1 MKKSLL
7 ILMMALFSAGVLSA
21 QGTVGLFGFSGGAA
35 TSDNTSIVLGQ
46 AFADQMASTDG
57 SEVSTGV
64 AQAQLNK
71 LEPVVITLTP
81 DQDYVHPTLGT
92 LKAPVAPG
100 DYNAYLVHFGPF
112 GYDRVKEFTIKI
124 LECPATVED
133 CDGNEYDVVGVG
145 GFCWTKS
152 NLKAEHYCNTDG
164 TAGGEI
170 PTALVY
176 NSAPHNDEAANLE
189 NYGRL
194 YTWYSAVGVAENDN
208 TTEPTKVDGYVQG
221 ICPNGWHIPT
231 VAQMNNLTAHKTK
244 VLNTT
249 EYWLTPNDYNNE
261 TGFSAHGAG
270 VATIVGGNPFYSNLL
285 GWTNFW
291 SDTKVTDALTGD
303 PLATTLELTYFC
315 ADPKVHTIFPRDRG
329 LSVRCVRTEL

>member
-152 NLKAEHYCNTDG
+152 NLKAEHYCNTD
-164 TAGGEI
+164 E
-170 PTALVY
+170 
-176 NSAPHNDEAANLE
+176 
-189 NYGRL
+189 
-194 YTWYSAVGVAENDN
+194 
-208 TTEPTKVDGYVQG
+208 TE
-221 ICPNGWHIPT
+221 
-231 VAQMNNLTAHKTK
+231 
-244 VLNTT
+244 
-249 EYWLTPNDYNNE
+249 
-261 TGFSAHGAG
+261 
-270 VATIVGGNPFYSNLL
+270 
-285 GWTNFW
+285 
-291 SDTKVTDALTGD
+291 
-303 PLATTLELTYFC
+303 
-315 ADPKVHTIFPRDRG
+315 
-329 LSVRCVRTEL
+329 

>member
-1 MKKSLL
+1 MKKNLL

-46 AFADQMASTDG
+46 AFADQMTSAG
-57 SEVSTGV
+57 GYEVSTGV

-71 LEPVVITLTP
+71 LDPLVITLTP
-81 DQDYVHPTLGT
+81 DQDFDHPSLGK
-92 LKAPVAPG
+92 LKAPVTPG
-100 DYNAYLVHFGPF
+100 DYNFYLVHFNPF
-112 GYDRVKEFTIKI
+112 GYDRVKEFTIMI
-124 LECPATVED
+124 LQCPETVED
-133 CDGNEYDVVGVG
+133 CDGNVYDVVGVG
-145 GFCWTKS
+145 GSCWTKS

-164 TAGGEI
+164 TVGGAI

-176 NSAPHNDEAANLE
+176 NAAPNDDEAANLA

-208 TTEPTKVDGYVQG
+208 LTEPTKVGGDYVQG
-221 ICPNGWHIPT
+221 ICPTGWHIPT
-231 VAQMNNLTAHKTK
+231 VAEMTRLTSHPTK

-249 EYWLTPNDYNNE
+249 EFWLTPNDYNNA

-270 VATIVGGNPFYSNLL
+270 VATIVGGTPYYSNLL

-291 SDTKVTDALTGD
+291 SDTKSSSSMGEPV
-303 PLATTLELTYFC
+303 ATTLELSYFC
-315 ADPKVHTIFPRDRG
+315 ATPKVHDMFPRDKG
-329 LSVRCVRTEL
+329 LSVRCVRTER

>member
-21 QGTVGLFGFSGGAA
+21 QGSVGLFGFSGGAA

-46 AFADQMASTDG
+46 AFAARMISAGG

-64 AQAQLNK
+64 AQAQLNR
-71 LEPVVITLTP
+71 LEPEVITLTS
-81 DQDYVHPTLGT
+81 DQDYDHPILGT
-92 LKAPVAPG
+92 LKAPVTPG
-100 DYNAYLVHFGPF
+100 DYNVYKVHYTPY

-133 CDGNEYDVVGVG
+133 CDGNVYDVVGVG

-164 TAGGEI
+164 TAGGDI
-170 PTALVY
+170 PTALIY

-208 TTEPTKVDGYVQG
+208 TTEPTKVDGFVQG

-231 VAQMNNLTAHKTK
+231 VEQMNNLTAHKTK

-249 EYWLTPNDYNNE
+249 EFWLTPNDYNNA

-285 GWTNFW
+285 GWTEFW
-291 SDTKVTDALTGD
+291 SDTKATSDHGEPV
-303 PLATTLELTYFC
+303 ATTLELSYFC
-315 ADPKVHTIFPRDRG
+315 ATPKVHNKFLREQG
-329 LSVRCVRTEL
+329 LSVRCVKTEL